1 MPYPFQNF
9 LRTGVNEIGTLQP
22 WSMYGPSHSAAT
34 GRRIATEVAAEWAE
48 HYRTLGDCFRQLS
61 EAVIKFWATGAPADR
76 VAEDRV

>member
-1 MPYPFQNF
+1 MPYQFHSF
-9 LRTGVNEIGTLQP
+9 SRTGVNEIGALQP

-48 HYRTLGDCFRQLS
+48 HYRTLGDLLEQRY